1 MTGER
6 LLDFDGKVAIVT
18 GASRR
23 IGAAIAE
30 GLGRR
35 GASVVINYLSNNE
48 RAEEVAAR
56 VVAAGGRALP
66 IAADVRDHAAVTEMV
81 EKTASEFGGVDI
93 LINNARTPH
102 PVLPIMELDWERD
115 MLSQIEIHIGGAFR
129 CCQEVI
135 PHMKNRGGGAI
146 VNMLSISFRRG
157 NYRSY
162 AYGPAKAAL
171 RSFTMSLASELGGDG
186 IRVNSA
192 SPATTDPERQDE
204 AAQERMLAQTPIG
217 RIATSDEIADGVI
230 YLCSHEAR
238 YITGID
244 LQIAG
249 GRDMAF

>member
-1 MTGER
+1 MSDSV
-6 LLDFDGKVAIVT
+6 DFEGKVAIVT

-35 GASVVINYLSNNE
+35 GASVAVNYLNNKE

-56 VVAAGGRALP
+56 VEAAGGRALP
-66 IAADVRDHAAVTEMV
+66 IAADVRDRAAVSGMIK
-81 EKTASEFGGVDI
+81 KTAAEFGGVDI

-102 PVLPIMELDWERD
+102 PVRPIMELDWERD
-115 MLSQIEIHIGGAFR
+115 MLSQIEIHLGGAFH

-135 PHMKNRGGGAI
+135 PHMKKRGGGAI
-146 VNMLSISFRRG
+146 LNMLSISFRRG

-171 RSFTMSLASELGGDG
+171 RSFTMSLAAELGGDG

-192 SPATTDPERQDE
+192 SPATTDPVRQDE
-204 AAQERMLAQTPIG
+204 AAQERMLAQTPLG
-217 RIATSDEIADGVI
+217 HIATSDEIADGVI